1 MRKLGLLLTLVIV
14 LGIAISGISAQD
26 GAEFRNTFD
35 LVGPAEEGP
44 LAGVDPSG
52 ATVTYWHQHSDAREE
67 RLNELVAQFNEE
79 NPWGIAVEASN
90 QGGYPEIYQKVIAG
104 LTTGELPTLVV
115 AYQNQSAAYDLGG
128 AVADMDV
135 FVTDS
140 TWGYNEAEVADFIPA
155 FFTQD
160 YNAEGKRLGFPPNRS
175 LEALYYNANALEELG
190 YDGPPTSWEEFRE
203 MACAFTESGWSGY
216 EGDDTVGYSIRTDAS
231 NIAAM
236 TYSLGGDVFDAEAGE
251 YNYNNP
257 ETIQALQ
264 FMQDLLNEGCANLI
278 AERFGD
284 QNDFA
289 AGKNL
294 FYVGSTSGLPFV
306 LAAIQEG
313 SEEPF
318 EWSVTALPYTDAPV
332 VDIYGA
338 SVSILQSPDIS
349 IEEQLGAWLFIRWF
363 SEPTQQGAW
372 AEASQ
377 YFPVRIS
384 TTDNLGS
391 IFAEIPQYE
400 QAWNLLLEAE
410 GAFEPSVASYDVVRG
425 EAEAAFES
433 ILVEGADV
441 ESTLEALDATAA
453 TIKAE
458 FDASIG
464 E

>member
-35 LVGPAEEGP
+35 LEGPAEEGP

-52 ATVTYWHQHSDAREE
+52 ATVTYWHQHSGAREE

-79 NPWGIAVEASN
+79 NPWGITVAASL
-90 QGGYPEIYQKVIAG
+90 QGSYDEIYQKVIAG

-128 AVADMDV
+128 AVADMDT

-140 TWGYNEAEVADFIPA
+140 TWGYNEAEAADFIPA

-175 LEALYYNANALEELG
+175 LEALYYNADALEELG

-216 EGDDTVGYSIRTDAS
+216 AGDDTVGYSISTGAS

-236 TYSLGGDVFDAEAGE
+236 TYALGGDIFDAETGE

-294 FYVGSTSGLPFV
+294 FYAGSTSGLPFV

-318 EWSVTALPYTDAPV
+318 EWGVAYLPYSDGPV

-338 SVSILQSPDIS
+338 SVTILQSPDIS
-349 IEEQLGAWLFIRWF
+349 IEEQLAAWLFIRWF
-363 SEPTQQGAW
+363 SEPEQQGAW

-400 QAWNLLLEAE
+400 QAWSLLLEAE
-410 GAFEPSVASYDVVRG
+410 GAFEPSVASYDVVRD
-425 EAEAAFES
+425 EVEAAFES
-433 ILVEGADV
+433 VLVEGADV

-453 TIKAE
+453 EIKAE
-458 FDASIG
+458 FDAAVS